1 MTPPLR
7 VCENGWVMISLQ
19 KFFGK
24 DDKFFDLL
32 EASAQEA
39 RRSVE
44 VLTKILSNPG
54 RAPCLEDFHASK
66 EADKRITEQIN
77 EAIIT
82 TFVSQLEKDDI
93 EVLSEALYKIPKTV
107 EKIAERFIISERVV
121 KDVVFTKHISLLNAA
136 TQCVVELVGL
146 LRNIGQGQLDEAK
159 AINGKLQQIEGEAD
173 NVILEI
179 LKDLYSGKHDAT
191 KVMAMKD
198 LYELLEKVVDRCR
211 DAGIVVTHIVL
222 KNS

>member
-1 MTPPLR
+1 
-7 VCENGWVMISLQ
+7 MISLQ

-44 VLTKILSNPG
+44 VLTKILSNPAQTP
-54 RAPCLEDFHASK
+54 RLEDFHASK
-66 EADKRITEQIN
+66 DADKRITEQIN

-93 EVLSEALYKIPKTV
+93 EVLSAALYKIPKTV
-107 EKIAERFIISERVV
+107 EKIAERFIIAERVV

-159 AINGKLQQIEGEAD
+159 AINGKLQQIEAEAD

>member
-1 MTPPLR
+1 
-7 VCENGWVMISLQ
+7 MISLQ

-39 RRSVE
+39 RHSVE
-44 VLTKILSNPG
+44 VLTKILSQPG
-54 RAPCLEDFHASK
+54 KAPQLEDFHASK
-66 EADKRITEQIN
+66 EADKKITEQIN

-93 EVLSEALYKIPKTV
+93 EVLSAALYKIPKTV

-121 KDVVFTKHISLLNAA
+121 KDIVFTKHISLLNAA
-136 TQCVVELVGL
+136 TQCVVDLVGL

-159 AINGKLQQIEGEAD
+159 AINSKLQQVEAEAD

-198 LYELLEKVVDRCR
+198 LYELLEKVIDRCR
-211 DAGIVVTHIVL
+211 DAGVIVTHIVL